1 MVGSF
6 IGPHFDCR
14 RAERLPGNRHRR
26 KLLRVMK
33 IQVYR
38 FREIKCAVSNL
49 MEALMPTSL
58 YLA

>member
-6 IGPHFDCR
+6 IGPHFDRR
-14 RAERLPGNRHRR
+14 RAERLPGRHSR

-49 MEALMPTSL
+49 MEALAPTSL